1 MLFRSY
7 RMRRLAALS
16 LSHKGRME
24 DTYQEHMAILD
35 AMKRGDT
42 EHIYEITLKH
52 MEIPRGINLE
62 DL

>member
-1 MLFRSY
+1 
-7 RMRRLAALS
+7 MRRLAALS

>member
-1 MLFRSY
+1 
-7 RMRRLAALS
+7 
-16 LSHKGRME
+16 
-24 DTYQEHMAILD
+24 MAILD